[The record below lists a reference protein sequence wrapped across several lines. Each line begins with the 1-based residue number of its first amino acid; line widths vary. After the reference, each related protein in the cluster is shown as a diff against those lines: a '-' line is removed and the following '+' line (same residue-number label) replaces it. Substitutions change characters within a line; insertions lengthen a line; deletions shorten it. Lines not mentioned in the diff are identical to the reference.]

1 MSTKMLQVFG
11 GCSMPQ
17 PVMSSMPVDLAM
29 RLCLSQSP
37 PLCQLLRMSSL
48 KPLRPC
54 IQPQSPESETPQSHP
69 TACPSDW
76 TLSETG
82 ISGDGTSTKKK
93 RVVFADSKGLSLTA
107 VHVFSE
113 REEPPRPEPSPSLR
127 LLRRPAADRKHPGG
141 ARKPPPRLGFQ
152 QPLADFQSF
161 RARLQEDLVLL
172 ESCSVTE
179 RALSGTVQVK
189 NVSFQKAVHVRV
201 TFDSWRSWRDVPC
214 AFLQQQR
221 YGGSDTDVFAF
232 HVPLP
237 RTWTPG
243 SGWSFACLT
252 SRAATARLCG
262 TTTRDRTTAL
272 SVGSVRLPP
281 PLSPSRLNRSLGDR
295 GQASLRAKSM
305 PRMMQCRSLHPIPM
319 RSWLTRAGA
328 DWETSH
334 LSGDSVV
341 PTDA

>member
-141 ARKPPPRLGFQ
+141 ARKPPLRLGFQ

-237 RTWTPG
+237 EDLDPRERLEFCVSYLPG
-243 SGWSFACLT
+243 SHS
-252 SRAATARLCG
+252 
-262 TTTRDRTTAL
+262 TAL
-272 SVGSVRLPP
+272 WD
-281 PLSPSRLNRSLGDR
+281 NNK
-295 GQASLRAKSM
+295 GQNY
-305 PRMMQCRSLHPIPM
+305 
-319 RSWLTRAGA
+319 
-328 DWETSH
+328 
-334 LSGDSVV
+334 SVV
-341 PTDA
+341 CGECEAPPSAQPITSKQKPGRPWAGQSQSKEYAQNYAMQVPSPYSYEILVNHSWGRLGNISPFW